1 MLYICVYYVTKKIG
15 LFFGFFLQILAKKEK
30 KKMIETNVEKE
41 RNVKIETNIV
51 LQLVKNKFYT

>member
-1 MLYICVYYVTKKIG
+1 
-15 LFFGFFLQILAKKEK
+15 
-30 KKMIETNVEKE
+30 MIETNVEKE